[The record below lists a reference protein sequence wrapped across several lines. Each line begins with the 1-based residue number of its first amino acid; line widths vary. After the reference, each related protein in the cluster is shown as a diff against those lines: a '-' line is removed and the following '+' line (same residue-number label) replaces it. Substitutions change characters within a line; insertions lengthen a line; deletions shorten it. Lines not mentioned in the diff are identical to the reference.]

1 MPCSNAK
8 GEVSLQGRATRGF
21 SVDARMLA
29 EPSRIRKQ
37 PAGAAGLSPL
47 PGSCQSPRDRQKG
60 TQMPITTCIFDAY
73 GTLFDVAAAARAAA
87 SEPGR
92 ESFARHWP
100 AIAEKWRLKQL
111 QYTWL
116 RAVMGEH
123 VGFWQVTQDGLD
135 WALEAEG
142 LSGDAD
148 LRERLLQLYWELEAY
163 PEVPAMLAAL
173 KEAGKDTAI
182 LSNGAPDM
190 LDGAVKSAGI
200 GALLDDVLSV
210 ESVGIFKPARVVYDL
225 VGQRFGCAPEEVLFV
240 SSNGWDAC
248 AAAGYG
254 FNTVWVNRASDPV
267 DRLPAAPDRQ
277 LTDLSGIPALARG

>member
-1 MPCSNAK
+1 
-8 GEVSLQGRATRGF
+8 
-21 SVDARMLA
+21 
-29 EPSRIRKQ
+29 
-37 PAGAAGLSPL
+37 
-47 PGSCQSPRDRQKG
+47 
-60 TQMPITTCIFDAY
+60 MPITTCIFDAY
-73 GTLFDVAAAARAAA
+73 GTLFDVAAAARSAA

-92 ESFARHWP
+92 ETFARHWP

-142 LSGDAD
+142 LGDDAD

-163 PEVPAMLAAL
+163 PEVPTMLAAL

-254 FNTVWVNRASDPV
+254 FNTVWVNRAGDPV

-277 LTDLSGIPALARG
+277 LTDLSGIPDLARG